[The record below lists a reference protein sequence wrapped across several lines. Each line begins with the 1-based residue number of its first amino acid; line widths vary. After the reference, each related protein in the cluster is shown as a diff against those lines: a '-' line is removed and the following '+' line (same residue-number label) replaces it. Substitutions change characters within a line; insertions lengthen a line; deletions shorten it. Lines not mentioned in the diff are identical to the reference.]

1 MYPNHLASSGRL
13 RAAQDAGA
21 AQGVHATGQARG
33 APGRD
38 SGGLRHKVHRAAQ
51 PGLLGAA
58 LLSDRRLCIRV
69 EVLCRGDCQASAS
82 LGEVT
87 HVFWRQQARGFQPQ
101 AWHRVACCRLA
112 LADAV
117 NSCTHAPSEHATWSS
132 RLHNQVSGI
141 QERAGTCS
149 GRRSVGCAL
158 SWQLLSSLAGVPVLS
173 CASLAMAER
182 PVVLQAAGGVGRRPQ
197 HGLADRTGMAPVQ
210 SCTAGHHVCL
220 SKQRHTPW
228 ACTAALRCVGEL
240 SSATHAALL
249 HRQRDE
255 PILVCVCCLRN
266 GPYICCCQLQPG
278 RWLSASA
285 QPG

>member
-1 MYPNHLASSGRL
+1 META
-13 RAAQDAGA
+13 
-21 AQGVHATGQARG
+21 
-33 APGRD
+33 
-38 SGGLRHKVHRAAQ
+38 
-51 PGLLGAA
+51 
-58 LLSDRRLCIRV
+58 RRLLPWARSHMCFGGSKHEGSSRRLGTVLLVAVSLLQTRSTRV
-69 EVLCRGDCQASAS
+69 HMHRRNMRPG
-82 LGEVT
+82 
-87 HVFWRQQARGFQPQ
+87 PQ
-101 AWHRVACCRLA
+101 GSTTRLA
-112 LADAV
+112 AF
-117 NSCTHAPSEHATWSS
+117 
-132 RLHNQVSGI
+132 R
-141 QERAGTCS
+141 RAGTCS

>member
-1 MYPNHLASSGRL
+1 VVTVKRLFARKWSHVCVGGSRHKRSSRRLGTTSLA
-13 RAAQDAGA
+13 AAS
-21 AQGVHATGQARG
+21 VLQAWPTRVSMHCRN
-33 APGRD
+33 ARP
-38 SGGLRHKVHRAAQ
+38 GLRGYMTRPMPHSGARRHMLRSV
-51 PGLLGAA
+51 LGWA
-58 LLSDRRLCIRV
+58 LA
-69 EVLCRGDCQASAS
+69 LCRQ
-82 LGEVT
+82 
-87 HVFWRQQARGFQPQ
+87 F
-101 AWHRVACCRLA
+101 
-112 LADAV
+112 
-117 NSCTHAPSEHATWSS
+117 
-132 RLHNQVSGI
+132 
-141 QERAGTCS
+141 
-149 GRRSVGCAL
+149 L
-158 SWQLLSSLAGVPVLS
+158 SNLAGILMLS

-278 RWLSASA
+278 RWL
-285 QPG
+285 